1 MGNPLTVRAP
11 VQELAERGQVIETE
25 DVLSVFGRL
34 VEVLDEQFRSSACD
48 DIPTDWRRLPVT
60 IKLRFH
66 WADALRKY
74 PAAEGEVTAVV
85 PLACQRCL
93 EPFEHELRVPL
104 KLLFDASGDAVT
116 GESGY
121 EVWELGEETLRPL
134 DVAEEALIMALPL
147 VAMHDADTDCAASVK
162 AEQEQDKNAEKT
174 RPFADLRS
182 QMKQT
187 D

>member
-1 MGNPLTVRAP
+1 MGNPLTVRTP
-11 VQELAERGQVIETE
+11 LRELAERGQVIDTE

-34 VEVLDEQFRSSACD
+34 VEVLEDQFRSSACD
-48 DIPTDWRRLPVT
+48 DIPANWRRLPVT

-66 WADALRKY
+66 WADSLRKY

-85 PLACQRCL
+85 PLVCQRCL
-93 EPFEHELRVPL
+93 EPFEQELRVPL
-104 KLLFDASGDAVT
+104 KLLLDVAGEAVS
-116 GESGY
+116 GESDY
-121 EVWELGEETLRPL
+121 EVWELDEDTLRPL

-147 VAMHDADTDCAASVK
+147 VAMHDGDTNCAASVD
-162 AEQEQDKNAEKT
+162 AEQEQDKDAELT